1 MTARIRRIFS
11 SERYITVVL
20 ATWIFA
26 PELRRLYDF
35 RTSYHQFSVFS
46 LLPLLSLL
54 PGLLFIRSDWPR
66 LGLLFHRVAALW
78 LLAFGYSFLVGT
90 LSQSVPSMVYALAQ
104 AVVPLLFVLLLSS
117 SDPAGDL
124 PHTYERVASS
134 LLWLTLLASLYGIF
148 QYAAPPEW
156 DVYWAKNAD
165 IESSQGQTVAF
176 GFRIFGPLN
185 STAPFATCIAL
196 SILLN
201 LPRMNRSRW
210 WMPLMLAP
218 QFIALILTLVRAT
231 WITFVIGLAVYILL
245 SPRRIVVFPYLVA
258 TVLAIALVA
267 EAVFALSNDAQVA
280 GEAFAKRVQTF
291 SDLGEDTSVNARE
304 DQTGEIFRFVL
315 REPLGQGLG
324 AVGLSAKLG
333 TAGEVL
339 VVDNGYIARFLEMG
353 FIGVAVFLAALAL
366 AFVCGLRAYV
376 HAARGRQT
384 EMMALLAVCLAVQ
397 LLFLIDQA
405 GADSYF
411 GSPAMCFWF
420 ALYVST
426 AYLRQSAAATR
437 IYEESVPF
445 LKRVNAAP

>member
-1 MTARIRRIFS
+1 MTAWARRIFS

-20 ATWIFA
+20 AIWIFA

-46 LLPLLSLL
+46 LLPMLSLL
-54 PGLLFIRSDWPR
+54 PGLFFIRSDWPR

-78 LLAFGYSFLVGT
+78 ILAFGYSFLVGI

-117 SDPAGDL
+117 ADPAGDL
-124 PHTYERVASS
+124 PYTYERVASS
-134 LLWLTLLASLYGIF
+134 LLWLTLVASLYGIY
-148 QYAAPPEW
+148 QYVAPPEW

-196 SILLN
+196 SMLLN

-210 WMPLMLAP
+210 WMPLVLAP
-218 QFIALILTLVRAT
+218 QVIALILTLVRAT
-231 WITFVIGLAVYILL
+231 WITFIIGLAVYVLL
-245 SPRRIVVFPYLVA
+245 SPRRIVVVPYLAA
-258 TVLAIALVA
+258 TVLAIVLVA
-267 EAVFALSNDAQVA
+267 EAVFAFSNDAQVA
-280 GEAFAKRVQTF
+280 GAAFAKRVQTF

-353 FIGVAVFLAALAL
+353 FVGVAVFLASLAL
-366 AFVCGLRAYV
+366 AFVCGLRAYL
-376 HAARGRQT
+376 HAVRGRQT
-384 EMMALLAVCLAVQ
+384 EMTALLAICLAVQ

-420 ALYVST
+420 ALYLST

-437 IYEESVPF
+437 LYEESVPF
-445 LKRVNAAP
+445 LKRVSAAP